1 MLCTLEVEVS
11 EVSKFIENVFLI
23 VYMYICILYIFA
35 YKFMTLKFSQA
46 QITCAIFCFDTC
58 FFNFLMLLLNFMLP
72 FSAYCAM

>member
-23 VYMYICILYIFA
+23 VYMYICILYIFV

-46 QITCAIFCFDTC
+46 QITCATFSCFDTC
-58 FFNFLMLLLNFMLP
+58 FEIFGNTLTFLYSFKLLF
-72 FSAYCAM
+72 